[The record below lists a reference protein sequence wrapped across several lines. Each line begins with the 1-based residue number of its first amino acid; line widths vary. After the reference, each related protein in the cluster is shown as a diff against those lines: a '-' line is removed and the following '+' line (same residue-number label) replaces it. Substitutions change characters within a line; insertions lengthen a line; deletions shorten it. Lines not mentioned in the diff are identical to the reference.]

1 MRNEVHKTYMAELE
15 IEVLREKN
23 KELKKEIDRLKDLL
37 DKHLNI
43 KTTRMSK
50 EEQKEYAIEI
60 AEKVCNYYQIK
71 YGQRMAKYRG
81 GEVALARQMTM
92 YLTKEKTNLNG
103 EEIAKIFNRDRTTVL
118 HSISKIKGQLS
129 NKFDDSIKKDVF
141 NLNVLI

>member
-1 MRNEVHKTYMAELE
+1 MAELE
-15 IEVLREKN
+15 IEVLRDKN
-23 KELKKEIDRLKDLL
+23 KELKKEINRLKDLL
-37 DKHLNI
+37 DQHLNI
-43 KTTRMSK
+43 KTIRMSK

-71 YGQRMAKYRG
+71 YGQMMSKYRG
-81 GEVALARQMTM
+81 EEVTLARQMTM